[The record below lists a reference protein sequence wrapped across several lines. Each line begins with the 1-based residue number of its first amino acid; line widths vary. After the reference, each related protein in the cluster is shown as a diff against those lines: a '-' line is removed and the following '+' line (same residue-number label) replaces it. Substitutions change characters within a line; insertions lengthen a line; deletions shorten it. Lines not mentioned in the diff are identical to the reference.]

1 VVVGAQRRFCASF
14 SCLKNW
20 YKIPHEHSVRLIC
33 YAEKDHGS
41 FKEGET
47 VSEQTKIDYF
57 QKISDKILSEK
68 QHLIEHKTQ
77 LDSHQ
82 TSIKLD
88 SLLQEWRE
96 NIINIYALS
105 VASDLET
112 SFEVLKEWGREAVD
126 TLVNYNLPLEIAL
139 DEVRDYRN
147 LIGLIIKDEAVKLN
161 LPIADFYDLLS
172 DFDAVVDRAVHWLSI
187 SYTRMFYTRINL
199 AEASALEL
207 SIPVIRISDKIGVLP
222 IIGDIDTQRAHELM
236 NKALIK
242 SSELSLEHL
251 IIDLSGVP
259 IIDTMVADRIFKV
272 VRGLSLLGV
281 NTILSGIR
289 PEIAQT
295 MVNLGVNV
303 SDIPVASSVH
313 LAMERLLNVKIA

>member
-1 VVVGAQRRFCASF
+1 M
-14 SCLKNW
+14 
-20 YKIPHEHSVRLIC
+20 
-33 YAEKDHGS
+33 D
-41 FKEGET
+41 
-47 VSEQTKIDYF
+47 EQTKIDYL
-57 QKISDKILSEK
+57 QSMSDKILLEK
-68 QHLIEHKTQ
+68 QRLIEHKTQ
-77 LDSHQ
+77 MNSHQ
-82 TSIKLD
+82 TSIKID
-88 SLLQEWRE
+88 SQLQEWRE

-147 LIGLIIKDEAVKLN
+147 LIGHIIKEEAVKLN
-161 LPIADFYDLLS
+161 LPIADFYELLS
-172 DFDAVVDRAVHWLSI
+172 NFDAVVDRAVHWLSI
-187 SYTRMFYTRINL
+187 SYTKMFYTRINI

-207 SIPVIRISDKIGVLP
+207 SIPVIKISNQIGILP
-222 IIGDIDTQRAHELM
+222 IIGDIDTQRARELM
-236 NKALIK
+236 NKALVK
-242 SSELSLEHL
+242 GSELSLQHL

-272 VRGLSLLGV
+272 VKALSLVGI
-281 NTILSGIR
+281 NAILSGIR

-303 SDIPVASSVH
+303 SDIPVTSSVH
-313 LAMERLLNVKIA
+313 FAMERLLTVKIA

>member
-1 VVVGAQRRFCASF
+1 M
-14 SCLKNW
+14 
-20 YKIPHEHSVRLIC
+20 
-33 YAEKDHGS
+33 
-41 FKEGET
+41 
-47 VSEQTKIDYF
+47 SEQMKIDHL
-57 QKISDKILSEK
+57 QSISDKILSEK
-68 QHLIEHKTQ
+68 QRLIKHKTE
-77 LDSHQ
+77 LNSHQ
-82 TSIKLD
+82 TSVKID
-88 SLLQEWRE
+88 SQLQEWRE
-96 NIINIYALS
+96 DIINIYALS

-112 SFEVLKEWGREAVD
+112 SFKVLKEWGREAVD

-147 LIGLIIKDEAVKLN
+147 LIGLIIKDEAVELN
-161 LPIADFYDLLS
+161 LPIAEFYDLIS
-172 DFDAVVDRAVHWLSI
+172 NFDAVVDRAVHWLSI
-187 SYTRMFYTRINL
+187 SYTRVFFTRINI

-207 SIPVIRISDKIGVLP
+207 SIPVIKISNQIGILP
-222 IIGDIDTQRAHELM
+222 IIGDIDTQRAQELM

-242 SSELSLEHL
+242 GSELSLRHL

-272 VRGLSLLGV
+272 VKALSLVGI

-303 SDIPVASSVH
+303 SAIPVTSSVH
-313 LAMERLLNVKIA
+313 LAMEKLLNVKIA